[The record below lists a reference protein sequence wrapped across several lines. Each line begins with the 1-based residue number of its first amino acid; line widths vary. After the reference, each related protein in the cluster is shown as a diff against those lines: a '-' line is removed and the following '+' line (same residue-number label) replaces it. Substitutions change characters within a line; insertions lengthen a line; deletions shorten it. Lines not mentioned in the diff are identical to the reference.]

1 MWIICL
7 VSFGLKDVLPENRR
21 KTTAQKLFMFYLVK
35 IGVIKSELLILLIII
50 VLITSRWLF
59 LGEPLWIIYGGP

>member
-1 MWIICL
+1 
-7 VSFGLKDVLPENRR
+7 
-21 KTTAQKLFMFYLVK
+21 MFYLVK